1 MTKNAKEDSDKDAA
15 VTINKWDGGAVK
27 NSLDDAVKDI
37 LLERY
42 KYVES
47 FKLIDGRL
55 FLCAVA
61 VGIALFALLWDYLH
75 PFPQSKFVLLLC
87 VSGYFVLMGV
97 LTFYTTYKEKGI
109 FTVVLQ
115 KDPAGIDADNIFEA
129 SSSLKNRY
137 DDMYTM
143 YLSFYDGKSK
153 AVRQGEFTKS
163 VSNYFDENGVLLVDL
178 LEPDVVRLHDQLK
191 PAKKAK

>member
-1 MTKNAKEDSDKDAA
+1 MTKSVKDDSEKEAA

-115 KDPAGIDADNIFEA
+115 KDQAGIDPDNIFEA
-129 SSSLKNRY
+129 SSNLKKY
-137 DDMYTM
+137 DDMYTL
-143 YLSFYDGKSK
+143 YLSYYDGKSK
-153 AVRQGEFTKS
+153 AARQGEFTKS
-163 VSNYFDENGVLLVDL
+163 VANYFDENGVLLVDL
-178 LEPDVVRLHDQLK
+178 LEPEVVRLHDQLK
-191 PAKKAK
+191 PAKKTK

>member
-1 MTKNAKEDSDKDAA
+1 MTKNAKEDSDKDAP

-115 KDPAGIDADNIFEA
+115 NDPAGIDADNIFEA
-129 SSSLKNRY
+129 SSNLKKY
-137 DDMYTM
+137 DDMYSV
-143 YLSFYDGKSK
+143 YLSYYDGKSK
-153 AVRQGEFTKS
+153 ATRQGEFTKS
-163 VSNYFDENGVLLVDL
+163 VSNFFDENGVLLVDL
-178 LEPDVVRLHDQLK
+178 LEPEVVRLHDQLK